1 MFSEFSQGQH
11 ANVSAV
17 YNMLVWTVFLH
28 KMILP
33 SHEIIENCGL
43 EQSETFY
50 LDNAENQMLRT

>member
-1 MFSEFSQGQH
+1 MFSEFPQGQH